1 VPVTPAQILEG
12 VVTLFKLIVLSKDP
26 KAALARAERAVLAD
40 AADLATDKALGL

>member
-1 VPVTPAQILEG
+1 MTPAELLEA
-12 VVTLFKLIVLSKDP
+12 VVALFKLIVLSKDP